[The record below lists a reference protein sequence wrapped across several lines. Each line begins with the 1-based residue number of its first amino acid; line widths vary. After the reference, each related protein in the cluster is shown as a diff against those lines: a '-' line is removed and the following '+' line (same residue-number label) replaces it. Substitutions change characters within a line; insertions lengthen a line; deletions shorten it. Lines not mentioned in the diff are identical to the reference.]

1 MQVYMVVIVYTDST
15 VIIESVFADF
25 DKAQEHCESMQYAY
39 RSMVSNRVD
48 YIYVT
53 QGYTVQ
59 Q

>member
-1 MQVYMVVIVYTDST
+1 MQVYMVVIVYVDRT

-25 DKAQEHCESMQYAY
+25 DKAQEHSESLQYAY
-39 RSMVSNRVD
+39 RSMVSSRVD
-48 YIYVT
+48 FVYVT